1 MHIAN
6 SGRVIVRLSREVKEG
21 QIICDKDNQKIGRI
35 TELIGPVKNPFASA
49 IPLTNNVKKISGT
62 KVLENQTNNDYQR
75 RGVITKGAILET
87 EDGKCKVISRPGQ
100 CGIINAVLV
109 KW

>member
-1 MHIAN
+1 LQEVGEVLHIAN

-62 KVLENQTNNDYQR
+62 KVFSLEQTPVMKKNR
-75 RGVITKGAILET
+75 RK
-87 EDGKCKVISRPGQ
+87 R
-100 CGIINAVLV
+100 NR
-109 KW
+109 

>member
-49 IPLTNNVKKISGT
+49 IPLTNNLKKISGT
-62 KVLENQTNNDYQR
+62 KVFSLAQTPVMKKNR
-75 RGVITKGAILET
+75 RN
-87 EDGKCKVISRPGQ
+87 RHR
-100 CGIINAVLV
+100 
-109 KW
+109 

>member
-1 MHIAN
+1 MQEVGEVLHIAN

-35 TELIGPVKNPFASA
+35 TELIGPVKNPLASA

-62 KVLENQTNNDYQR
+62 KVFSLEQTPVMKKNR
-75 RGVITKGAILET
+75 RK
-87 EDGKCKVISRPGQ
+87 RHR
-100 CGIINAVLV
+100 
-109 KW
+109 

>member
-1 MHIAN
+1 MQEVGEVLHIAN
-6 SGRVIVRLSREVKEG
+6 SGRVVVRLSREVKEG

-62 KVLENQTNNDYQR
+62 KVFSLEKTPVMKKNR
-75 RGVITKGAILET
+75 RK
-87 EDGKCKVISRPGQ
+87 RHR
-100 CGIINAVLV
+100 
-109 KW
+109 